1 MPVVA
6 TPATPIVLT
15 IDEVRVFTRD
25 MPHKNPL
32 LEDVQFTQAEINQ
45 GVDMVTSAYNVTTPL
60 TSITIQGW
68 PAGQKYLLLLGVAW
82 YLALSEAQRQA
93 RNQLTY
99 QDGDIA
105 PVGLDDKYSLYM
117 NLYSTL
123 KADWDQLVKTSKIQ
137 RNLESA
143 YGSLASG
150 YLNVGRYNRG

>member
-6 TPATPIVLT
+6 TPASPIILT
-15 IDEVRVFTRD
+15 VDAVRVFTRD
-25 MPHKNPL
+25 MPNKNPL
-32 LEDVQFTQAEINQ
+32 LEDIQFTQSEINQ
-45 GVDMVTSAYNVTTPL
+45 GVKMVTSAYNVTTPL
-60 TSITIQGW
+60 TAIPIQGW
-68 PAGQKYLLLLGVAW
+68 PVGQEYLLLLGVAW
-82 YLALSEAQRQA
+82 YLALSEAQRQL

-123 KADWDQLVKTSKIQ
+123 KSDWDQLTKNAKIQ
-137 RNLESA
+137 RNLEGA
-143 YGSLASG
+143 YGNLASG